1 MKKSIL
7 ILLLITLFSSLPV
20 KNVDA
25 YSVMYKEEFYNLYHI
40 HYLQFPDDC
49 IENIYWLERA
59 ARADFC
65 NPQYVGFKIKTEK
78 EWEKY
83 RYLFMMHI
91 NLKLVEQH
99 LRLGSIYD
107 TEEVYF
113 YDAPFK
119 KQLLEYYTVTLQ
131 CYKTALVYWDE
142 AKVWY
147 EKANGS
153 SFNFIFITAK
163 QEWED
168 ERERIQNGK
177 LNYER
182 TINREIAR
190 IEKNIEQ
197 LEQMDEKY

>member
-1 MKKSIL
+1 MKKTFLLS
-7 ILLLITLFSSLPV
+7 LLLIVISSFTARDA
-20 KNVDA
+20 DA
-25 YSVMYKEEFYNLYHI
+25 YMVKYKEEYYNLYHI
-40 HYLQFPDDC
+40 HFVQHPDDC

-65 NPQYVGFKIKTEK
+65 NPRYLGFVVKNEK

-83 RYLFMMHI
+83 RYLFMMHL

-107 TEEVYF
+107 KDTVYF

-119 KQLLEYYTVTLQ
+119 KQILEDLEITLQ

-153 SFNFIFITAK
+153 SFNFLYITAR

-182 TINREIAR
+182 TITREIKR
-190 IEKNIEQ
+190 IESNIEQ
-197 LEQMDEKY
+197 LNQMDEKY

>member
-1 MKKSIL
+1 
-7 ILLLITLFSSLPV
+7 
-20 KNVDA
+20 
-25 YSVMYKEEFYNLYHI
+25 
-40 HYLQFPDDC
+40 
-49 IENIYWLERA
+49 
-59 ARADFC
+59 
-65 NPQYVGFKIKTEK
+65 
-78 EWEKY
+78 
-83 RYLFMMHI
+83 MMHL

-107 TEEVYF
+107 KDTVYF

-119 KQLLEYYTVTLQ
+119 KQILEDLEITLQ

-153 SFNFIFITAK
+153 SFNFLYITAR

-182 TINREIAR
+182 TITREIKR
-190 IEKNIEQ
+190 IESNIEQ
-197 LEQMDEKY
+197 LNQMDEKY